1 MNKEKLLQTITA
13 LCIKEYM
20 DINNI
25 SNFDSFIENNKYRHN
40 CSILNDMYNIKDNF
54 KPIVI
59 DVNKDIVPIKEDE
72 IPLPVTGDIIDDEQ
86 NLTDEDY
93 ELDTESN

>member
-1 MNKEKLLQTITA
+1 
-13 LCIKEYM
+13 
-20 DINNI
+20 
-25 SNFDSFIENNKYRHN
+25 
-40 CSILNDMYNIKDNF
+40 MYNIKDNF

>member
-1 MNKEKLLQTITA
+1 MIPKN
-13 LCIKEYM
+13 IKYHLYGHWHEG
-20 DINNI
+20 
-25 SNFDSFIENNKYRHN
+25 SSFIENNRYN